1 MYKALFY
8 GLLFFLG
15 HIPWSSPSVGSSVT
29 QSCPTLCHPWTAA
42 RQVSL
47 CITNCWSFLKLTSIE
62 SVMPS
67 NHLILC
73 HPLLL
78 PPSIFRRI
86 RVFSNESVLQIG
98 WPKYWSFSFSISPSN
113 EYSGM
118 ISFRY
123 SHLFSLEFL
132 LVLLFLLCWLPV
144 IITHYF

>member
-15 HIPWSSPSVGSSVT
+15 HIPLSSPSLFSSVT

-47 CITNCWSFLKLTSIE
+47 CITNCWSFLKLMSIE

-67 NHLILC
+67 NHLIRC

-78 PPSIFRRI
+78 PLSIFRRI
-86 RVFSNESVLQIG
+86 RVFSNESAL
-98 WPKYWSFSFSISPSN
+98 
-113 EYSGM
+113 
-118 ISFRY
+118 
-123 SHLFSLEFL
+123 
-132 LVLLFLLCWLPV
+132 
-144 IITHYF
+144 